1 MSLSEKI
8 SRLTNRIYYE
18 WKGVG
23 VTKYLTFLV
32 CYIVAPV
39 TIAVLCSVDTA
50 NYRCDIAWGQIMIF
64 YPIMST
70 WWGILVMK
78 ISVGD
83 NYELARMHDR
93 NKWVDI
99 IVFYLGFLLMIL
111 PVCFWMLNTWPDWV
125 YPEDFLDLFSQSFL
139 SNGLSYLVFGVT
151 RSVTASFVGVL
162 VLNLFLDG
170 RIRNILEML
179 GLELD
184 TLMAPLPFVVL
195 GIVMMIVGSECER
208 RQR

>member
-1 MSLSEKI
+1 
-8 SRLTNRIYYE
+8 
-18 WKGVG
+18 
-23 VTKYLTFLV
+23 
-32 CYIVAPV
+32 
-39 TIAVLCSVDTA
+39 
-50 NYRCDIAWGQIMIF
+50 
-64 YPIMST
+64 
-70 WWGILVMK
+70 
-78 ISVGD
+78 
-83 NYELARMHDR
+83 MHDR